1 MLTLCE
7 FHFSYESLWKF
18 QIKVSLLLQ
27 SQAACY
33 LRIHHLERKGAVSR
47 NSPVLEDSLR
57 CQEGLCSVRI
67 LGRAGEGFWGD
78 NPDDPGVVGRVS
90 EYWTLEGRGSGPLTH
105 GFFSIANT
113 TELCGLQLWN
123 CRCGPSDTKLN
134 DDFQLHGVKGPKLP
148 HCSKVNCISPF

>member
-47 NSPVLEDSLR
+47 NRPVLEDSLR
-57 CQEGLCSVRI
+57 CQEGLCSVGI

-90 EYWTLEGRGSGPLTH
+90 EYWTLEGELPS
-105 GFFSIANT
+105 SI
-113 TELCGLQLWN
+113 
-123 CRCGPSDTKLN
+123 
-134 DDFQLHGVKGPKLP
+134 
-148 HCSKVNCISPF
+148 PFCV